1 VTELSSV
8 PRRTHP
14 LSPFAKAGQGLSG
27 LVLAV
32 FVVARDVPGGFVSR
46 LGLVALLLLAAGA
59 LGWISW
65 WRTTFWFDDDG
76 DLRIASG
83 LFYRNER
90 RLQLSRLQSVEIARP
105 LVARLVGLAEVRPEV
120 AGGENAKIALAYL
133 SEGEAMAMRA
143 ELLARAAGVRGGH
156 ADAPV
161 PQERPLIRVPPTD
174 LAISMLMNHW
184 VIIGGVIGLGF
195 LAVALATGRIGGFVA
210 FVFASGLPGL
220 SLVTG
225 YLAYYDFTV
234 AESADGLRLRSGLL
248 STRAQTVPPGR
259 VQAVRIS
266 QTLLW
271 RWKGWVKVQLNVA
284 GSGGH
289 DSNDG
294 SNGTKGGVILL
305 PVAPVAVAYGLLN
318 RVLPGV
324 DVPGIALAAAPR
336 AARKRAPWQFNQLAV
351 GSDASVFVAR
361 GGWLTRRL
369 DVLPHARTQ
378 SVRVTQGPW
387 QRLLGL
393 ATTHVDSTPGP
404 VAPAAKHRGATEARA
419 IAEAQAVL
427 AGAAR
432 AAFRPERWAVR
443 PEEPAQPGEPA

>member
-1 VTELSSV
+1 MTELSTP

-27 LVLAV
+27 LVIAV
-32 FVVARDVPGGFVSR
+32 FVFARDIPGGFFAR
-46 LGLVALLLLAAGA
+46 LALVALLLIGAGL
-59 LGWISW
+59 LGWVSW

-76 DLRIASG
+76 DLRVASG

-90 RLQLSRLQSVEIARP
+90 RLQLSRLQSVEITRP

-133 SEGEAMAMRA
+133 SEAEASSLRA
-143 ELLARAAGVRGGH
+143 ELLARAAGVRVGH
-156 ADAPV
+156 VDAPE
-161 PQERPLIRVPPTD
+161 PQERPLIRVPAGD
-174 LAISMLMNHW
+174 LALSMALNHW
-184 VIIGGVIGLGF
+184 VIIGTVLGAGF
-195 LAVALATGRIGGFVA
+195 LLTSLLTGHIGGFLA
-210 FVFASGLPGL
+210 FVFASGLPSL
-220 SLVTG
+220 SIVNG

-234 AESADGLRLRSGLL
+234 AESADGLRLRAGLL
-248 STRAQTVPPGR
+248 STSSQTVPPGR

-266 QTLLW
+266 QPLLW
-271 RWKGWVKVQLNVA
+271 RWKGWVRVQLNVA

-289 DSNDG
+289 EGNDR
-294 SNGTKGGVILL
+294 SNGTRGSVMLL
-305 PVAPVAVAYGLLN
+305 PVGPVEVAYGLLA

-324 DVPGIALAAAPR
+324 DIPGVTLVPAPR
-336 AARKRAPWQFNQLAV
+336 AARRRSAFQYSQLAA
-351 GSDASVFVAR
+351 GSDAALFVAR
-361 GGWLTRRL
+361 GGWLTRGL
-369 DVLPHARTQ
+369 DVVPHARTQ

-404 VAPAAKHRGATEARA
+404 VTPAARQRSGADARRL
-419 IAEAQAVL
+419 AESQAVL

-432 AAFRPERWAVR
+432 AASRPERWAAR
-443 PEEPAQPGEPA
+443 PEGTS